1 MVLRRDRCFESS
13 LRLLRA
19 GLLGLSATL
28 ITSGLALS
36 QSLLPAGFFD
46 KMPAKGGQANIEAN
60 ILGYDAALDLITAE
74 GEVLM
79 YYEGYEL
86 RSDTLEYNQKTGEVI
101 ARGDVRMRDTEGTL
115 YYADSVHV
123 TGGMKEA
130 FLESLTLTTT
140 DGSLVRAT
148 DVHYASELV
157 TILTE
162 AHYSPCGLCIDE
174 KGRRIGWKVNASK
187 ITYDRE
193 NAIVY
198 LDNPSLEIL
207 GYPVAWLPWM
217 AVPDPSQPRAQ
228 GFRTPSVD
236 YSEEHGGELRLPY
249 FMPIGPDIDLLL
261 TPVLMTRQGGLM
273 AADWTHRL
281 PLGQYT
287 VSASGLYQLDPSA
300 YEGEVGEREWRG
312 AIQTTGEFKPVEDW
326 TTGWSYTTFT
336 DAGYIDDYS
345 TGVGDDVTNEVYATY
360 LVTDSYLDMRVQ
372 QFQKLGE
379 DVTWADQEEQT
390 RAIPSVTAAHY
401 LDLGEMGR
409 VEFNARALGIQRG
422 RDSTGTYGGVP
433 YEFAYSENKMH
444 LMVQAAWEN
453 QYILPMGVLVTPY
466 LGLRGDAA
474 YVEPGTPS
482 DGSATLL
489 STPVSLLSATP
500 IAAVDFRWPLMAV
513 NGHDA
518 HLFEPIAQLV
528 YRGSDTTLPGI
539 TNDDSQGFVFDDTN
553 LFSYNRFSGVDR
565 QETGL
570 RANVG
575 GRYLANFADGTW
587 LQLIGGQSFHL
598 AGLNAMGVAD
608 PTQTGNSTGLGDT
621 ASYVVLG
628 AQGSPVSGLTL
639 GAKTQIDPDGF
650 AIRRATAAAALDLAG
665 FTFGSSYTYLSAI
678 PALGIGD
685 DQHEVTGTV
694 KGPLPIDYWFFDA
707 GLSWDLA
714 QNEFLAAT
722 GGITY
727 DDGYFVIGGYGEVT
741 GPTHDSPSSTTFGFR
756 FALRSPA
763 GEYAF

>member
-19 GLLGLSATL
+19 GLFGLSATV
-28 ITSGLALS
+28 ITCAPALS

-46 KMPAKGGQANIEAN
+46 MMPARGGQANIEAN
-60 ILGYDAALDLITAE
+60 MLAYDARLDLITAE

-86 RSDTLEYNQKTGEVI
+86 RSDTLEYNQASGEVT
-101 ARGDVRMRDTEGTL
+101 ARGDVRMRDPEGTL

-130 FLESLTLTTT
+130 FLKSLTLTTE
-140 DGSLVRAT
+140 DGSLIRAT

-157 TILTE
+157 TILTD

-174 KGRRIGWKVNASK
+174 KGRRIGWKVNATK

-193 NAIVY
+193 NAVVY
-198 LDNPSLEIL
+198 LDSPSLEIL
-207 GYPVAWLPWM
+207 GIPVAWLPWM
-217 AVPDPSQPRAQ
+217 VVPDPSQPRAQ
-228 GFRTPSVD
+228 GFRTPSFN

-249 FMPIGPDIDLLL
+249 FLPLGEDIDLLL
-261 TPVLMTRQGGLM
+261 APSLMTRQGALM

-281 PLGQYT
+281 PLGEYK
-287 VSASGLYQLDPSA
+287 VRAAGLYQLDPSA
-300 YEGEVGEREWRG
+300 YAGEVGELEWRG
-312 AIQTTGEFKPVEDW
+312 AIQTTGKFTPVEDW
-326 TTGWSYTTFT
+326 TTGWSYTVFT
-336 DAGYIDDYS
+336 DAAFIEDYGS
-345 TGVGDDVTNEVYATY
+345 GISKDVTNEVYATY
-360 LVTDSYLDMRVQ
+360 LTDDTYLDLRAQ

-379 DVTWADQEEQT
+379 DVTWGDQEEQT
-390 RAIPSVTAAHY
+390 RVVPSVTAAHY

-409 VEFNARALGIQRG
+409 VEFDARALGIQRG
-422 RDSTGTYGGVP
+422 RDSTASYGGVP
-433 YEFAYSENKMH
+433 YELAYSENKVH
-444 LMVQAAWEN
+444 LMVQAAWQN
-453 QYILPMGVLVTPY
+453 QYILPTGVLVTPY

-482 DGSATLL
+482 DGSATIL

-513 NGHDA
+513 NGNDA

-528 YRGSDTTLPGI
+528 YRGSHTTLPGI

-553 LFSYNRFSGVDR
+553 LFSYNRFSGSDR

-570 RANVG
+570 RANIG
-575 GRYLANFADGTW
+575 GRYLASFDDGSW
-587 LQLIGGQSFHL
+587 LQLIGGQSYHL
-598 AGLNAMGVAD
+598 AGLNALGVTD
-608 PTQTGNSTGLGDT
+608 PTQTGNSTGLGST
-621 ASYVVLG
+621 ASYIVLG
-628 AQGSPVSGLTL
+628 VQGSPAAGLTL

-650 AIRRATAAAALDLAG
+650 AVRRATAAAALDVAG
-665 FTFGSSYTYLSAI
+665 FKFGSDYTYIAST
-678 PALGIGD
+678 PALGIVA
-685 DQHEVTGTV
+685 DQHEATGTV
-694 KGPLPIDYWFFDA
+694 SGPLPIDYWFFDA

-714 QNEFLAAT
+714 QNAFLEAT

-727 DDGYFVIGGYGEVT
+727 DDGFFVAGGFGKVT
-741 GPTHDSPSSTTFGFR
+741 GPTHSSPDSTTFGFK